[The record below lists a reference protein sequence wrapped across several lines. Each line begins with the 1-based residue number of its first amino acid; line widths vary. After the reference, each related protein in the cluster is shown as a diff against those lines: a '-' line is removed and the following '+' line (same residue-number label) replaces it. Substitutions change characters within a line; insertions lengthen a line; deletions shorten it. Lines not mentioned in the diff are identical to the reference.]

1 MIIGV
6 LGYMIF
12 FAELEFFG
20 QSYKPSQEVSRNIS
34 LSRLLVV
41 DPANH
46 HLHLQLGNGVATLFG
61 IFTEENRYDRNPDSL
76 PASSDKTPPSPR
88 S

>member
-1 MIIGV
+1 MV
-6 LGYMIF
+6 F

-20 QSYKPSQEVSRNIS
+20 QSYKPSQEVSWNIP
-34 LSRLLVV
+34 LPNLLAIS
-41 DPANH
+41 PSNH
-46 HLHLQLGNGVATLFG
+46 HSHLQLGNGVATLFG

-76 PASSDKTPPSPR
+76 PANSDKTPPSPR